1 MDDILK
7 GEIRF
12 QEKDLYFTQSRF
24 EFSFGEPG
32 ISDKDNNKKRWEDP
46 SRSCSLVSTL
56 LTAPRRGQRT
66 HTENDLLFLW
76 ALSTRLSLRNR
87 PKQDRDSRE
96 NCYAACSEIAR
107 ITLYAISKS
116 NELSNCISPGFHW
129 KRGFFLYASDDR
141 LAEKPLPCG
150 VAVRMIPSLSDQT
163 HVELVNK

>member
-129 KRGFFLYASDDR
+129 KRGFF
-141 LAEKPLPCG
+141 CMQ
-150 VAVRMIPSLSDQT
+150 VMIDWRRSRSRVGWP
-163 HVELVNK
+163 